1 MTNSLSTYPIR
12 VAPIG
17 PSKGMSEIVRA
28 AEAPLIT
35 MISIGFSWSDDKA
48 VATICT
54 SFLNPFGN
62 NGLNGLSVSRFVSI
76 ASVLGRP
83 SLLKKLPGIL
93 PLAYIRSSKSIVRGK
108 KSIPSRGVS
117 IVAVT
122 SVIQSPLF
130 ITTDPFA
137 CRASLPV
144 SMLMSESP
152 MRCLKDEVM
161 KNQSPIL
168 WREK

>member
-35 MISIGFSWSDDKA
+35 
-48 VATICT
+48 
-54 SFLNPFGN
+54 
-62 NGLNGLSVSRFVSI
+62 
-76 ASVLGRP
+76 
-83 SLLKKLPGIL
+83 
-93 PLAYIRSSKSIVRGK
+93 
-108 KSIPSRGVS
+108 